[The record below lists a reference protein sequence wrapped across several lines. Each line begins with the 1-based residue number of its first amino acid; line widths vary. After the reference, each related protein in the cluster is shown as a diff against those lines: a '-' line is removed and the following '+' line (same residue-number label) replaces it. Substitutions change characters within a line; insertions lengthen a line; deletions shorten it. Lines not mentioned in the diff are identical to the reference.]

1 MKYLKT
7 IGKVL
12 AAVAEPLRLNCAF
25 AVFMYMLGCIT
36 AWATLPDARGAHL
49 YDNLYLELFLDAY
62 VLTLILTVLPRKVMI
77 WVRGFFYFALYAT
90 AVVDVYCFVK
100 FQSTLTPTMLQ
111 LVGETDSRESGE
123 FLRSCVSPDV
133 LLSNVGWVLLLMFVH
148 IISALQLR
156 FPHFIPRRWRELIKS
171 IWLRTCE
178 LLRRARPVIG
188 TAVLALLVW
197 SVCASA
203 HNKAATHKLM
213 SGTTIGEVEHTL
225 TEKDHA
231 VLYQPIYRLVFS
243 IYANTL
249 TAKQIDRLVR
259 TASKVQVDSCSF
271 RSPNIVLIIG
281 ESYGRHHS
289 QQYGYFMKTTP
300 RQAALEK
307 SRKLTKFTDVVTC
320 WNLTSFVFKNVFSTH
335 VVGEK
340 GDWCDYP
347 LFPEL
352 FRKAGYQV
360 TFITNEFLPQAKEAV
375 YDFSGGFFLNN
386 PELSKL
392 QFDNRNTELHPL
404 DDGLLD
410 DYDNH
415 LKQKQGEH
423 NLIIFHL
430 MGQHVDYKSRYRK
443 EQTEF
448 WAGNYE
454 DKRPELNA
462 KQRKMLSHYD
472 NATLYNDSIVAQ
484 IVKRFEKEDAIIIY
498 MPDHGEECYEENR
511 GFICRNHSAAID
523 WPLAHYEFEIPFW
536 IYCSRKYIRKHRDI
550 YKQIRKAKDLRYMTD
565 ALPHLLLY
573 LAGIETPTY
582 QAKYNIL
589 SPEYDEMRPRILKN
603 SADYDKLRDE
613 HIAKEKKANEKKK
626 GK

>member
-1 MKYLKT
+1 MKYFKT

-12 AAVAEPLRLNCAF
+12 AAVAEPLRRNCAF

-36 AWATLPDARGAHL
+36 AWATLPDARGARL
-49 YDNLYLELFLDAY
+49 YDNLYLELFLDVY

-111 LVGETDSRESGE
+111 LVGETDSRETGE

-148 IISALQLR
+148 IISALRLR

-171 IWLRTCE
+171 IWMRACE

-188 TAVLALLVW
+188 TAVLVLLVW
-197 SVCASA
+197 SVCTSA

-213 SGTTIGEVEHTL
+213 TGTTIGDVEHTL

-243 IYANTL
+243 VYANTL

-281 ESYGRHHS
+281 ESYNRHHS
-289 QQYGYFMKTTP
+289 SQYGYTMPTTP
-300 RQAALEK
+300 RQQKLEK
-307 SRKLTKFTDVVTC
+307 QGRLVKYTDVVSP
-320 WNLTSFVFKNVFSTH
+320 WNLTSFVFKLLFSMYS
-335 VVGEK
+335 VGDK
-340 GDWCDYP
+340 GEWCDYP

-352 FRKAGYQV
+352 FRKAGYHV
-360 TFITNEFLPQAKEAV
+360 TFLTNQFLPKAKEAV

-386 PELSKL
+386 PKLSAA
-392 QFDNRNTELHPL
+392 QFDTRNTQLHRY
-404 DDGLLD
+404 DEDLLK
-410 DYDNH
+410 DYDE
-415 LKQKQGEH
+415 LQGQNTDH

-430 MGQHVDYKSRYRK
+430 LGQHVQYRQRSPKERKLFRGDDYKELK
-443 EQTEF
+443 P
-448 WAGNYE
+448 N
-454 DKRPELNA
+454 LNA
-462 KQRKMLSHYD
+462 RERQTLADYD
-472 NATLYNDSIVAQ
+472 NAILYNDSVVTE
-484 IVKRFEKEDAIIIY
+484 IVKKFENEDAIVIY
-498 MPDHGEECYEENR
+498 VPDHGEECYE
-511 GFICRNHSAAID
+511 GDMHFFCRMHSAKID
-523 WPLAHYEFEIPFW
+523 ARLAHAEFDIPMW
-536 IYCSRKYIRKHRDI
+536 IWCSRKYIKKRPEIFR
-550 YKQIRKAKDLRYMTD
+550 QVVNARNRRFMTD
-565 ALPHLLLY
+565 ALAHMLLY
-573 LAGIETPTY
+573 LGGIHARDYKE
-582 QAKYNIL
+582 QLNLL
-589 SPEYDEMRPRILKN
+589 SPEYDESRPRILKN
-603 SADYDKLRDE
+603 TTDYDKL
-613 HIAKEKKANEKKK
+613 
-626 GK
+626 

>member
-12 AAVAEPLRLNCAF
+12 AAVAEPLRRNCAF

-36 AWATLPDARGAHL
+36 AWATLPDARGARL
-49 YDNLYLELFLDAY
+49 YDNLYLELFLDVY

-148 IISALQLR
+148 IISALRLR

-197 SVCASA
+197 SVCTSA

-213 SGTTIGEVEHTL
+213 TGTTIGDVEHTL

-249 TAKQIDRLVR
+249 TAKQIDRLVH

-281 ESYGRHHS
+281 ESYNRHHS
-289 QQYGYFMKTTP
+289 SQYGYTMPTTP
-300 RQAALEK
+300 RQQKLERQGRLVK
-307 SRKLTKFTDVVTC
+307 YTDVVSP
-320 WNLTSFVFKNVFSTH
+320 WNLTSFVFKLLFSMYS
-335 VVGEK
+335 VGDK
-340 GDWCDYP
+340 GEWCDYP

-352 FRKAGYQV
+352 FRKAGYHV
-360 TFITNEFLPQAKEAV
+360 TFITNQFLPKAKEAV

-386 PELSKL
+386 PKLSAA
-392 QFDNRNTELHPL
+392 QFDTRNTQLHRY
-404 DDGLLD
+404 DEDLLK
-410 DYDNH
+410 DYDE
-415 LKQKQGEH
+415 LQGQNTDH

-430 MGQHVDYKSRYRK
+430 LGQHVQYRQRSPKERKLFRGDDYKELK
-443 EQTEF
+443 P
-448 WAGNYE
+448 N
-454 DKRPELNA
+454 LNA
-462 KQRKMLSHYD
+462 RERQTLADYD
-472 NATLYNDSIVAQ
+472 NAILYNDSVVTE
-484 IVKRFEKEDAIIIY
+484 IVKKFENEDAIVIY
-498 MPDHGEECYEENR
+498 VPDHGEECYE
-511 GFICRNHSAAID
+511 GDMHFFCRMHSAKID
-523 WPLAHYEFEIPFW
+523 ARLAHAEFDIPMW
-536 IYCSRKYIRKHRDI
+536 IWCSRKYIKKRPEVFR
-550 YKQIRKAKDLRYMTD
+550 QVVNARNRRFMTD
-565 ALPHLLLY
+565 ALAHMLLY
-573 LAGIETPTY
+573 LGGIHAHDYKE
-582 QAKYNIL
+582 QLNLL
-589 SPEYDEMRPRILKN
+589 SPEYDESRPRILKN
-603 SADYDKLRDE
+603 TTDYDKL
-613 HIAKEKKANEKKK
+613 
-626 GK
+626 

>member
-12 AAVAEPLRLNCAF
+12 AAVVEPLRLNCAF

-49 YDNLYLELFLDAY
+49 YDNLYLELFLDVY
-62 VLTLILTVLPRKVMI
+62 VLTLILTVLPHKVMI

-133 LLSNVGWVLLLMFVH
+133 LLSNVGWVLQLMFVH

-281 ESYGRHHS
+281 ESYNRHHS
-289 QQYGYFMKTTP
+289 SQYGYTMPTTP
-300 RQAALEK
+300 RQQKLERQGRLVK
-307 SRKLTKFTDVVTC
+307 YTDVVSP
-320 WNLTSFVFKNVFSTH
+320 WNLTSFVFKLLFSMYS
-335 VVGEK
+335 VGEK
-340 GDWCDYP
+340 GEWCDYP

-352 FRKAGYQV
+352 FRKAGYHV
-360 TFITNEFLPQAKEAV
+360 TFITNQFLPKAKEAV
-375 YDFSGGFFLNN
+375 YDFSGGSFLNN
-386 PELSKL
+386 PKLSAA
-392 QFDNRNTELHPL
+392 QFDTRNTQLHRY
-404 DDGLLD
+404 DEDLLK
-410 DYDNH
+410 DYDE
-415 LKQKQGEH
+415 LQGQNTDH

-430 MGQHVDYKSRYRK
+430 LGQHVQYRQRSPKERKLFNGDDWVPFLGYRPKHFAGFSHRSRTRS
-443 EQTEF
+443 
-448 WAGNYE
+448 G
-454 DKRPELNA
+454 
-462 KQRKMLSHYD
+462 M
-472 NATLYNDSIVAQ
+472 AT
-484 IVKRFEKEDAIIIY
+484 R
-498 MPDHGEECYEENR
+498 
-511 GFICRNHSAAID
+511 
-523 WPLAHYEFEIPFW
+523 PLAIPSFHVTQKSVSTPGAPCGARKVSAKSGSLAAVACPAASEATTC
-536 IYCSRKYIRKHRDI
+536 ISPLRIASQSASRSASLRRGGDI
-550 YKQIRKAKDLRYMTD
+550 LAR
-565 ALPHLLLY
+565 LPRS
-573 LAGIETPTY
+573 ASW
-582 QAKYNIL
+582 L
-589 SPEYDEMRPRILKN
+589 SSSVR
-603 SADYDKLRDE
+603 
-613 HIAKEKKANEKKK
+613 
-626 GK
+626 

>member
-12 AAVAEPLRLNCAF
+12 AAMAEPLHRNCAF

-49 YDNLYLELFLDAY
+49 YDNLYLELFLDVY
-62 VLTLILTVLPRKVMI
+62 VLTLILTVLPHKVMI

-281 ESYGRHHS
+281 ESYNRHHS
-289 QQYGYFMKTTP
+289 SQYGYTMPTTP
-300 RQAALEK
+300 RQQKLERQGRLVK
-307 SRKLTKFTDVVTC
+307 YTDVV
-320 WNLTSFVFKNVFSTH
+320 
-335 VVGEK
+335 
-340 GDWCDYP
+340 
-347 LFPEL
+347 
-352 FRKAGYQV
+352 
-360 TFITNEFLPQAKEAV
+360 
-375 YDFSGGFFLNN
+375 
-386 PELSKL
+386 LS
-392 QFDNRNTELHPL
+392 
-404 DDGLLD
+404 
-410 DYDNH
+410 
-415 LKQKQGEH
+415 
-423 NLIIFHL
+423 LI
-430 MGQHVDYKSRYRK
+430 
-443 EQTEF
+443 
-448 WAGNYE
+448 
-454 DKRPELNA
+454 
-462 KQRKMLSHYD
+462 
-472 NATLYNDSIVAQ
+472 
-484 IVKRFEKEDAIIIY
+484 
-498 MPDHGEECYEENR
+498 
-511 GFICRNHSAAID
+511 
-523 WPLAHYEFEIPFW
+523 
-536 IYCSRKYIRKHRDI
+536 
-550 YKQIRKAKDLRYMTD
+550 
-565 ALPHLLLY
+565 
-573 LAGIETPTY
+573 
-582 QAKYNIL
+582 
-589 SPEYDEMRPRILKN
+589 
-603 SADYDKLRDE
+603 
-613 HIAKEKKANEKKK
+613 HI
-626 GK
+626 

>member
-1 MKYLKT
+1 MKYFKT

-12 AAVAEPLRLNCAF
+12 AAVAEPLRRNCAF

-36 AWATLPDARGAHL
+36 AWATLPDARGARL
-49 YDNLYLELFLDAY
+49 YDNLYLELFLDVY

-111 LVGETDSRESGE
+111 LVGETDSRETGE

-133 LLSNVGWVLLLMFVH
+133 IMSNVGWVLLLMFVH
-148 IISALQLR
+148 IISALRLR

-171 IWLRTCE
+171 IWLRACE
-178 LLRRARPVIG
+178 LLRRARPMIG

-197 SVCASA
+197 SVCTSA

-213 SGTTIGEVEHTL
+213 TGTTIGDVEHTL

-281 ESYGRHHS
+281 ESYNRHHS
-289 QQYGYFMKTTP
+289 SQYGYTMPSTP
-300 RQAALEK
+300 RQQKLEK
-307 SRKLTKFTDVVTC
+307 QGRLVKYTDVVSP
-320 WNLTSFVFKNVFSTH
+320 WNLTSFVFKLLFSMYS
-335 VVGEK
+335 VGDK
-340 GDWCDYP
+340 GEWCDYP

-352 FRKAGYQV
+352 FRKAGYHV
-360 TFITNEFLPQAKEAV
+360 TFITNQFLPKAKEAV

-386 PELSKL
+386 PKLSAA
-392 QFDNRNTELHPL
+392 QFDTRNTQLHRY
-404 DDGLLD
+404 DEDLLK
-410 DYDNH
+410 DYDE
-415 LKQKQGEH
+415 LQGQNTDH

-430 MGQHVDYKSRYRK
+430 LGQHVQYRQRSPKERKLFRGDDYKELK
-443 EQTEF
+443 P
-448 WAGNYE
+448 N
-454 DKRPELNA
+454 LNA
-462 KQRKMLSHYD
+462 RERQTLADYD
-472 NATLYNDSIVAQ
+472 NAILYNDSVVTE
-484 IVKRFEKEDAIIIY
+484 IVKKFENEDAIVIY
-498 MPDHGEECYEENR
+498 VPDHGEECYE
-511 GFICRNHSAAID
+511 GDMHFFCRMHSAKID
-523 WPLAHYEFEIPFW
+523 ARLAHAEFDIPMW
-536 IYCSRKYIRKHRDI
+536 IWCSRKYIKKRPEIFR
-550 YKQIRKAKDLRYMTD
+550 QVVNARNRRFMTD
-565 ALPHLLLY
+565 ALAHMLLY
-573 LAGIETPTY
+573 LGGIHARDYKE
-582 QAKYNIL
+582 QLNLL
-589 SPEYDEMRPRILKN
+589 SPEYDENRPRILKKTT
-603 SADYDKLRDE
+603 DYDKL
-613 HIAKEKKANEKKK
+613 
-626 GK
+626 